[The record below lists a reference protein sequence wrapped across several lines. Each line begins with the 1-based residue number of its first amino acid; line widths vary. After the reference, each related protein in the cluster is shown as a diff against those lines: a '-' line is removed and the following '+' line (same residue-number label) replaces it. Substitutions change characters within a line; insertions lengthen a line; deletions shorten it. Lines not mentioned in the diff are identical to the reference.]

1 MGFLSW
7 LRGEKR
13 RPPHSV
19 HPEDA
24 GLILDEDRDW
34 FSGLSDADVAA
45 LNQEDNVF
53 RYAAFL
59 KAKDEGLSA
68 EDAARRCWRYF
79 PYYYLDPSERGRN
92 PLGFSGANA
101 ELPFLIKD
109 RVTRLATAGS
119 ITKDLA
125 ESHETMNAAI
135 RQLLGGGA

>member
-1 MGFLSW
+1 MGFLSRM
-7 LRGEKR
+7 LGVKR
-13 RPPHSV
+13 RRPHWV

-24 GLILDEDRDW
+24 GLVLDEDREW

-68 EDAARRCWRYF
+68 EDAARGCWKYF
-79 PYYYLDPSERGRN
+79 PYYYSDPSERGRN

-101 ELPFLIKD
+101 ELPFLIKN
-109 RVTRLATAGS
+109 RVTRLAIAGS
-119 ITKDLA
+119 ITKDIA

-135 RQLLGGGA
+135 RQLLQGGA